1 MSFGARRGMS
11 RMLDSAGRETPPIAP
26 ERRAQ
31 TVRRIIGFF
40 RPYRLAVAA
49 VLATIV
55 VTSLLG
61 LVNPYLLKL
70 LIDVAIPQR
79 DFALLTAYV
88 ALMIV
93 IPIVSGLIGVGQ
105 SYMNNI
111 VGQRVMHAGPAQ
123 CAVHAS
129 PAHAVAL
136 LHGDAHR

>member
-1 MSFGARRGMS
+1 MTFRGAGGGRALR
-11 RMLDSAGRETPPIAP
+11 RMLDSAGHEVPPVPP

-31 TVRRIIGFF
+31 TVRRIMGFF

-79 DFALLTAYV
+79 DFGLLVFYV

-93 IPIVSGLIGVGQ
+93 IPIISGLIGVGQ
-105 SYMNNI
+105 SYM
-111 VGQRVMHAGPAQ
+111 
-123 CAVHAS
+123 
-129 PAHAVAL
+129 
-136 LHGDAHR
+136 